1 MKCEDLRERFSA
13 DPRCLEP
20 EALQHIKDCTECAQ
34 WLTELQAFEM
44 QLSDAMQVEI
54 PEGLEA
60 RILKQQH
67 SPAQDKV
74 TPLHRIIPHRKWHP
88 ALALAAS
95 LLLVIGLVTSVD
107 KGPDSHLHEQ
117 QMLAWLSNQQPSQ
130 YLERQ
135 APDAEVEKMFREVGA
150 ELVAD
155 VGTIHYCQVTQ
166 VNKRKVGYFVISG
179 EQGPISVMLLADGT
193 RNIFTQS
200 PVGAD
205 NSLTEQRIKESIRWI

>member
-1 MKCEDLRERFSA
+1 MKCEELRERFNA
-13 DPRCLEP
+13 DPRCQEP
-20 EALQHIKDCTECAQ
+20 EALQHIEGCTECAE
-34 WLTELQAFEM
+34 WLAELQSFEM
-44 QLSDAMQVEI
+44 QLSNAMQVEI

-60 RILKQQH
+60 RILKQRH
-67 SPAQDKV
+67 APREDKI
-74 TPLHRIIPHRKWHP
+74 TPLRRIMPHRKWHP
-88 ALALAAS
+88 ALAMAAS

-107 KGPDSHLHEQ
+107 KGPDSNLQEQ
-117 QMLAWLSNQQPSQ
+117 QMLAWLSDQQPGQ

-166 VNKRKVGYFVISG
+166 VNQRKVGYFVISG
-179 EQGPISVMLLADGT
+179 EQGPVSVMLVADGT

-200 PVGAD
+200 PAGAD
-205 NSLTEQRIKESIRWI
+205 NSLTEQRIRESIRWI